1 MYGVNDKLDLIRT
14 KIIRATDEL
23 LENILKSAGISIL
36 YCELHPNEFVLETSI
51 FESLNASTK
60 VYKLYHNDALL
71 GTGTVN
77 VSYGMENEIRVKN
90 YILKGENNNGDS

>member
-1 MYGVNDKLDLIRT
+1 MYGINDKLDLIRT
-14 KIIRATDEL
+14 ELVRVTDEL

-36 YCELHPNEFVLETSI
+36 YVELHPDEFVLEISI

-77 VSYGMENEIRVKN
+77 VNYGTENEIHIK
-90 YILKGENNNGDS
+90 IIF